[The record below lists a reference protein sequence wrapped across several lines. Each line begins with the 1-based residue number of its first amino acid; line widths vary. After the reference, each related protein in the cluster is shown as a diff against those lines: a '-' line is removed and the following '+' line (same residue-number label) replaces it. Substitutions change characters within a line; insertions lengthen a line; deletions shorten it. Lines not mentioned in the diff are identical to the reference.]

1 MSTED
6 TTIATSA
13 THATR
18 HLLVTSP
25 RTASNLLVRILNFE
39 GQGAR
44 PTRSNGYFWIS
55 SIPKRY
61 TLQRKPMLDWT
72 TEEKKDLD
80 EIEQQ
85 CFDNLMNYINEA
97 EKEGQLVLFKEHAL
111 LLNHPFY
118 ESEFAHGKGTTVG
131 EPTVLGSG
139 KRSVLNKTVLSDE
152 LLRTFKPTFL
162 IRHPAL
168 TLASMYRAARSD
180 ALNREHK
187 EPSLVE
193 QSSIWI
199 RTLFDFYQAQHDNG
213 GERPLVLD
221 ADDMM
226 TSPELML
233 KYAKVAGL
241 DPDKLRFS
249 WEKATQEALNEM
261 SAMAKMMLSSLNASD
276 KVDLGKVA
284 GDIDIDKEAAKWRN
298 EFGDEGGD
306 KLESWVR
313 AAMPDYEYMRSK
325 RLTI

>member
-1 MSTED
+1 MSTEAA
-6 TTIATSA
+6 TTTMRPTPAA
-13 THATR
+13 R

-25 RTASNLLVRILNFE
+25 RTASNLLVRILNLE

-44 PTRSNGYFWIS
+44 PVKNNGYFWLPS
-55 SIPKRY
+55 VLKRY
-61 TLQRKPMLDWT
+61 AVQGKPMSEWT
-72 TEEKKDLD
+72 TEEKKDID

-85 CFDNLMNYINEA
+85 CFDNLLDYIKEA
-97 EKEGQLVLFKEHAL
+97 ENEGQLVLFKEHAL
-111 LLNHPFY
+111 LLNHPFF

-131 EPTVLGSG
+131 KPTVLGSG
-139 KRSVLNKTVLSDE
+139 TRSPSNKTVLSDE
-152 LLRTFKPTFL
+152 FLKTFKPTFL

-168 TLASMYRAARSD
+168 SFASMYRAARSD
-180 ALNREHK
+180 ALGRPHK

-193 QSSIWI
+193 RSSIWA
-199 RTLFDFYQAQHDNG
+199 RRLFDFYEAEHGQG

-233 KYAKVAGL
+233 KYARLAGL

-249 WEKATQEALNEM
+249 WEKASQEALSNM
-261 SAMAKMMLSSLNASD
+261 SAMARMMLSSLNASE
-276 KVDLGKVA
+276 KVNLDKVA
-284 GDIDIDKEAAKWRN
+284 GDLDIAEEAAKWRV
-298 EFGDEGGD
+298 EFGDEGGN

-325 RLTI
+325 RLEI